1 MAAAT
6 GSSLSYDM
14 IYNETSKLKD
24 TDYDRYYYANYHYW
38 ADTAAEEYKLL
49 APLLDSVSDST
60 ITGYDVSDD
69 GSLITT
75 TFSNGTVVKT
85 DLVNKTVEY
94 GGNKL
99 SLADEEEGGI
109 G

>member
-1 MAAAT
+1 M
-6 GSSLSYDM
+6 
-14 IYNETSKLKD
+14 
-24 TDYDRYYYANYHYW
+24 
-38 ADTAAEEYKLL
+38 L